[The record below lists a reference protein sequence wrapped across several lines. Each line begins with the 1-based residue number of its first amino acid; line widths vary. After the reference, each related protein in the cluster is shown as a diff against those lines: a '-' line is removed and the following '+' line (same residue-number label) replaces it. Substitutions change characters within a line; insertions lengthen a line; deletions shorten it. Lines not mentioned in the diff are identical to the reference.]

1 MNSFVTFIWNFDSWK
16 FVSIIVYWVSL
27 SNLNRKYS
35 DFERIEIGFDKLNR
49 FCRKSEKKK
58 SKMGGYKR
66 FEDIG
71 GKVKMNKEMD
81 AMKKVCQ
88 LQESL

>member
-1 MNSFVTFIWNFDSWK
+1 
-16 FVSIIVYWVSL
+16 
-27 SNLNRKYS
+27 
-35 DFERIEIGFDKLNR
+35 
-49 FCRKSEKKK
+49 
-58 SKMGGYKR
+58 MGGYKR